1 MSRRSVLVALGAVA
15 GAVAL
20 VRRRRVAGR
29 VDVYY
34 ADGSMLSLGRD
45 APLAHRMLDLAG
57 EAIAATDRA

>member
-1 MSRRSVLVALGAVA
+1 MSRRSVLVALAAVA
-15 GAVAL
+15 GAVAV

-34 ADGSMLSLGRD
+34 DDGSMLSLERD
-45 APLAHRMLDLAG
+45 TPQARRMLDLAG